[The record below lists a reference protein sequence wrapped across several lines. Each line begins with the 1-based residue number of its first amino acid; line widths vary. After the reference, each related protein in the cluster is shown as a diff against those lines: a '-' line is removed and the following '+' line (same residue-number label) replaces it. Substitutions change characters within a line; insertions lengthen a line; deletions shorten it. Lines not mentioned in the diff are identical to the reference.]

1 MGRKVRRS
9 QANSMH
15 STDEDSDEGQGES
28 IPESPSEAKI
38 NLKDLDFAQRRE
50 LQRKQEAEKRRSKMK
65 CYLCGKTGHVRR
77 ECTGI
82 ADDGRGMSRYKGKS
96 DIHNERQKYVARKGR
111 SGSDSHEESSESL
124 VASLEYPEEFIKEN
138 GLLYIDAH
146 CDILETIEYL
156 RSGRGKSKVSQKEA
170 IEEYLTATRI
180 AVQRSNLIA
189 VISKTFLT
197 RPNRPWINPMTFD
210 IQDVAVYFVMGLT
223 PTWEVGNM
231 IDRDIAI
238 QSLESAV
245 RDHREV
251 LAIYSSLDTSTE
263 ILETPGMDLFS
274 QVSRL
279 QCCCEAAGR
288 LDVPL
293 QIHVRP
299 GAASLDPEQKSVAG
313 TDYARALLELQAAI
327 TAATSNHPK
336 LRIHLVGWS
345 GRSSHMMA
353 MLQAFPENLVAI
365 GLDAAVSFSKAEH
378 LHECAFELPL
388 DHLILETS
396 NIIPSNVAN
405 TMGRRAFPQSGWWPF
420 IAESFAKYKRTYSI
434 EQVVLAA
441 SENTIRLYPPLRG
454 NSTTNATIGD
464 DETSKANVLSQSY
477 VEVSDIDVSH

>member
-1 MGRKVRRS
+1 MGRKDRRS
-9 QANSMH
+9 RANSLH
-15 STDEDSDEGQGES
+15 SGDEDSDKEEQDAS
-28 IPESPSEAKI
+28 TPESPSLAKV

-96 DIHNERQKYVARKGR
+96 DVQKERQKYVARKGR
-111 SGSDSHEESSESL
+111 SGSDSHDETSESL
-124 VASLEYPEEFIKEN
+124 VASLEYPEEFIKDN
-138 GLLYIDAH
+138 GLQYMDAH
-146 CDILETIEYL
+146 CDIIETIEYL
-156 RSGRGKSKVSQKEA
+156 RSGRGKSKVSHKEA
-170 IEEYLTATRI
+170 IEEYLSAIRI
-180 AVQRSNLIA
+180 AVERSDLIA
-189 VISKTFLT
+189 VLSKTFLSK
-197 RPNRPWINPMTFD
+197 PNRPWINPISFEVS
-210 IQDVAVYFVMGLT
+210 DVAVYFVMGLT
-223 PTWEVGNM
+223 PTWEVGNE

-263 ILETPGMDLFS
+263 SLEKPGLDLCS
-274 QVSRL
+274 QVARL
-279 QCCCEAAGR
+279 QCCCEAASR

-313 TDYARALLELQAAI
+313 TDYAKALLELQAVMT
-327 TAATSNHPK
+327 TATADHPK

-405 TMGRRAFPQSGWWPF
+405 SMGRRAFPQSGWWPF
-420 IAESFAKYKRTYSI
+420 IAESFAKYKRTSSI
-434 EQVVLAA
+434 EQVVSAA
-441 SENTIRLYPPLRG
+441 SENTLKLYPQLRG
-454 NSTTNATIGD
+454 TNKDDHTIKV
-464 DETSKANVLSQSY
+464 SALNQIC
-477 VEVSDIDVSH
+477 VEVSGIDVSD